1 MRRRRPAAHH
11 VPVRPPL
18 GMPPP
23 AQSAD
28 GPRPPTWPLLRARC
42 RIRRSEFDGYDPDE
56 LVVVTL
62 TGAQAPVRTQIT
74 EEAMERGATELGDML
89 TAAYKDAHAKS
100 LLATKERMQDLAKQ
114 LGLPPGMADKLGQ
127 PGGL

>member
-1 MRRRRPAAHH
+1 M
-11 VPVRPPL
+11 
-18 GMPPP
+18 
-23 AQSAD
+23 
-28 GPRPPTWPLLRARC
+28 
-42 RIRRSEFDGYDPDE
+42 
-56 LVVVTL
+56 VVTL